1 METIFMNTENRRMNG
16 PYKFVLNLW
25 QILDL
30 GSLNKHVALQ
40 NIYLLHIKKQC
51 KIGKLKII
59 TPTWNDEFELP
70 ECSYSVSGIHVYNEF
85 IIKKHET
92 LTGILNSLSINSYSC
107 IRQ

>member
-1 METIFMNTENRRMNG
+1 MDHIYCSQAATNIRFR
-16 PYKFVLNLW
+16 KFEQTCCSSKRL
-25 QILDL
+25 
-30 GSLNKHVALQ
+30 
-40 NIYLLHIKKQC
+40 YLLHIKKQY
-51 KIGKLKII
+51 KNDKLKMI

-70 ECSYSVSGIHVYNEF
+70 ECTYSVLGIHVYNEF